1 MRAKAYRKD
10 IRRTITGSLGRFL
23 AIFCMVALGA
33 GVFAGLSASSN
44 DMKLTGDKY
53 YDDTNFMDT
62 RLVCTYGFTEN
73 DISAIKAVEGVKSVM
88 AGYFTDAMLR
98 VADTDQVVRIHSLP
112 TGVPSDSDA
121 FINRPVLVAGRLPEK
136 DDECVLSVSK
146 LAPDAIKLGDC
157 ITLRTDDGKLS
168 DTLCTDRFKVVGF
181 VESSYYIS
189 FSYGS
194 SSIGNGTI
202 NFFMYVPDTSFCVDY
217 YTDVYA
223 TVDGADRFN
232 CFTPEYD
239 DVVNKV
245 SDRFEALSHEREK
258 TRYDEIMT
266 SATDKLND
274 AQREYDDAKQE
285 AEEKLNDAYV
295 SLTDAQKQIDDS
307 EKQIADGKEQLSS
320 GWKQLNA
327 KQRVFDEKKAEYE
340 SKVALYNSGKSAYEA
355 AYSEYSSQLAA
366 AEAGRSAL
374 DAAYAEYEVGLQA
387 YNAAIAQGTDPA
399 ELAGQLAY
407 LNATKAALDAK
418 DVELKTAEEQLS
430 AYGAELAKNKS
441 QLDSSKALLDDA
453 GKLLADGERQLK
465 NARQTLVS
473 SEKELKDGE
482 KELEDAKI
490 KLSDGW
496 AEYYD
501 AKEEADEKLNDAQ
514 QEITDA
520 RKKLSELK
528 EPEWFVLDRD
538 SNVGFVSFESDSNRM
553 RSLSTVFPLIF
564 FLVAALVALTT
575 MTRMVDEER
584 VLIGTYKALGYS
596 SAKIMWRYLFYALIA
611 SISGSVAGILIM
623 ARVLPLVVWTAYRIM
638 YIAPDLIWEYN
649 IPLSLAAIFA
659 ATACTM
665 LSTFFACKNVLSEQP
680 SELMLPRAPKAG
692 KRILLER
699 IKPIWKHLSFN
710 SKVTA
715 RNLFRYKKRLF
726 MTLAGIAGCTALLIT
741 GFGIKDSISQII
753 ENQYFK
759 VYQFNTQV
767 SVDKDL
773 TAKTTVLADTGKFS
787 DYILTAQKAA
797 EIMTDDGTV
806 SGFTVIP
813 EDAERLNDYVVFR
826 HRVGHESVPFG
837 KGSVVVSEK
846 CAKLLGVDV
855 GDKVKIELSDGG
867 YASFT
872 LTGITENYVYQYL
885 YIDPELYRSVT
896 GEDIEWNTVLANCVV
911 SDSAEREAISDKMLS
926 TDGISTVSF
935 IDDFSTKFY
944 DMIKSLNYVTVILIV
959 LAAVL
964 AFVVLYNL
972 TNINITERKKELA
985 TIKVLGFFDR
995 EVSSYI
1001 FRETI
1006 VLTLLGCIIGLVLG
1020 VFMHRLVITT
1030 VEVDLVMF
1038 GREIEPMS
1046 FVYSA
1051 ALTILFSLIVDIVM
1065 KPKMNSIDMVDSL
1078 KSVD

>member
-10 IRRTITGSLGRFL
+10 IRRTISGSLGRFL

-53 YDDTNFMDT
+53 FDDTNFMDS

-73 DISAIKAVEGVKSVM
+73 DIDAIRSTEGVKSVM

-98 VADTDQVVRIHSLP
+98 VADTDQVVRIHSVP
-112 TGVPSDSDA
+112 VGIPSDSDE
-121 FINRPVLVAGRLPEK
+121 FINRPVVVSGRLPEK
-136 DDECVLSVSK
+136 SDECALSVSK
-146 LAPDAIKLGDC
+146 LAPDAIKLGDY
-157 ITLRTDDGKLS
+157 ITLRTDDDSLS

-202 NFFMYVPDTSFCVDY
+202 NFFMFVPDTSFCVDY

-223 TVDGADRFN
+223 TVEGADALS
-232 CFTPEYD
+232 CFSSEYD
-239 DVVNKV
+239 AAVDAA
-245 SDRFEALSHEREK
+245 SDRFEALSDEREK
-258 TRYDEIMT
+258 IRYDEIMT

-274 AQREYDDAKQE
+274 AQREYDDAKKE

-295 SLTDAQKQIDDS
+295 SLTDAQTQIEDS
-307 EKQIADGKEQLSS
+307 EKQIADGKKQIES
-320 GWKQLNA
+320 GWKQYNSGKRELE
-327 KQRVFDEKKAEYE
+327 EKRAEYD
-340 SKVALYNSGKSAYEA
+340 SQVALYNEGKKAYDL
-355 AYSEYSSQLAA
+355 AYSEYSSQLSAA
-366 AEAGRSAL
+366 KAGRNAL
-374 DAAYAEYEVGLQA
+374 NAAYAEYNAGMQA
-387 YNAAIAQGTDPA
+387 YNAAIAQGTDPTA
-399 ELAGQLAY
+399 LAGQLAY
-407 LNATKAALDAK
+407 LNATKSALDEK
-418 DVELKTAEEQLS
+418 DHELKTAEAQLS
-430 AYGAELAKNKS
+430 VYGAELAKNKE
-441 QLDSSKALLDDA
+441 QLDSSKAILDDA
-453 GKLLADGERQLK
+453 GRQLTSGESQL
-465 NARQTLVS
+465 NSARFTLVM
-473 SEKELKDGE
+473 SEKKLREGE
-482 KELEDAKI
+482 KELEEAKV

-496 AEYYD
+496 TEYYD
-501 AKEEADEKLNDAQ
+501 AKEEAEEKLSDAQ
-514 QEITDA
+514 KEIDDA
-520 RKKLSELK
+520 REELSELK

-538 SNVGFVSFESDSNRM
+538 SNVGFVSFESDSDRM
-553 RSLSTVFPLIF
+553 KSLSTVFPLIF

-596 SAKIMWRYLFYALIA
+596 NAKIMWRYLVYALIA
-611 SISGSVAGILIM
+611 SVSGSVVGILIM

-638 YIAPDLIWEYN
+638 YIAPDLIWEYD
-649 IPLSLAAIFA
+649 IPLSLAAIAA
-659 ATACTM
+659 ATVCT
-665 LSTFFACKNVLSEQP
+665 LSATFFACKNVLSEQP
-680 SELMLPRAPKAG
+680 SELMLPRSPKAG

-699 IKPIWKHLSFN
+699 IKPIWKHMSFN

-759 VYQFNTQV
+759 IYQFNTEV
-767 SVDKDL
+767 SVDKDFV
-773 TAKTTVLADTGKFS
+773 ADDTVFADTENFS

-806 SGFTVIP
+806 SGFTFIP

-896 GEDIEWNTVLANCVV
+896 NEDIEWNTVLANCAVTD
-911 SDSAEREAISDKMLS
+911 SDAREALSDKMLS
-926 TDGISTVSF
+926 TEGISTVSF

-985 TIKVLGFFDR
+985 TIKVLGFYDR

-1006 VLTLLGCIIGLVLG
+1006 ILTILGCIAGLVLG
-1020 VFMHRLVITT
+1020 VFMHRMVITT